1 MPQPHEYITF
11 ALDVP
16 DANTAEQF
24 IRTLDPYVGAFKV
37 GLELFVKTGRTF
49 IELTINPII
58 LDLKLHDIPETVE
71 RAGLF

>member
-24 IRTLDPYVGAFKV
+24 IRTLETYVGAFKV
-37 GLELFVKTGRTF
+37 SLELFVKTGRTF